1 MVGWFLGWLRG
12 GADKDTGQ
20 KKVFFFFF
28 FLLKKEDKLNSG
40 LKAVV
45 MQSRERKGVEFFHT
59 T

>member
-28 FLLKKEDKLNSG
+28 LN
-40 LKAVV
+40 K
-45 MQSRERKGVEFFHT
+45 R
-59 T
+59 

>member
-28 FLLKKEDKLNSG
+28 KIKDKLNSG
-40 LKAVV
+40 LKTVV
-45 MQSRERKGVEFFHT
+45 MQSRERKRVEFFHT